1 MPYNR
6 QIDKQDLQGFYHIAT
21 QRGFSRDYQAR
32 VTELVI
38 NNQPLDPDDLV
49 YIKSFSLP
57 ATKTSVTTV
66 KYYGVDIHSVGLKD
80 FGESN
85 NWGVVFHADES
96 LTLKKWFEDRLS
108 EIANNS
114 TPQLGNTIFT
124 QPRNPKLNPVSDET
138 NYAVIEVINSNFET
152 VIKYKLYGLF
162 IINVPGIGYDMAGT
176 GKAQDFTITFG
187 YQYWKQLQ
195 GDPTTQY
202 ESSISGSFKASNTA
216 SAGSTGATDGVL
228 NTILG
233 GLRTVANTANVI
245 RGTATAVRG
254 AATSV
259 RGAGRAIRGR

>member
-1 MPYNR
+1 MPNNR
-6 QIDKQDLQGFYHIAT
+6 QIDKQDLQGFYHVAT

-49 YIKSFSLP
+49 YIKTFSLP
-57 ATKTSVTTV
+57 ATKTSVTSV
-66 KYYGVDIHSVGLKD
+66 KYYGVDIHSVALKD
-80 FGESN
+80 FGEST
-85 NWGVVFHADES
+85 NWGVTFHADEY

-114 TPQLGNTIFT
+114 TPQQGNTIFT
-124 QPRNPKLNPVSDET
+124 QPRNPKLNPVSNET
-138 NYAVIEVINSNFET
+138 NYALIEVINSNFET
-152 VIKYKLYGLF
+152 VVKYKLYGLF
-162 IINVPGIGYDMAGT
+162 IINVPGISYDMAGT

-187 YQYWKQLQ
+187 YQYWKQIT
-195 GDPTTQY
+195 GDSVTQY
-202 ESSISGSFKASNTA
+202 ESTTTGGFGAITPG
-216 SAGSTGATDGVL
+216 GSTTGQPTGVL

-233 GLRTVANTANVI
+233 GLRTVTNVANVV